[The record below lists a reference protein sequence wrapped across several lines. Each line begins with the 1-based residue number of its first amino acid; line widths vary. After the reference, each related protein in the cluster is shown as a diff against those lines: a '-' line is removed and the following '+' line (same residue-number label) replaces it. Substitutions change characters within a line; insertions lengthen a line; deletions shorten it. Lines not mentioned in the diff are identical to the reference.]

1 VNRAGR
7 KNTIRIILILVMMLV
22 PIHKTLS
29 NSSFTQISSEMVS
42 INHEI
47 SSYYDVS
54 IDNSRDINLQLYQS
68 YLNDA
73 NYDDTCA
80 SVFIY
85 SIELNTL
92 FAQNESCI
100 SFSPH
105 KKNKNCVN
113 RYHSLAGLFD
123 QGRSID

>member
-1 VNRAGR
+1 
-7 KNTIRIILILVMMLV
+7 MLV

-29 NSSFTQISSEMVS
+29 NASFTQISSEMVS

-68 YLNDA
+68 YINDA
-73 NYDDTCA
+73 NYENTCA
-80 SVFIY
+80 SVFNY

-92 FAQNESCI
+92 FAQNESCK
-100 SFSPH
+100 SFSLH
-105 KKNKNCVN
+105 KKQELCN
-113 RYHSLAGLFD
+113 
-123 QGRSID
+123 